1 MFDHSQVSQT
11 TAETE
16 NATDANWSTASEPT
30 RRMPSGENRRSTMR
44 KTATVGTP
52 IVSTHSM
59 PVVHT
64 DVPIVRIEE
73 RGR

>member
-1 MFDHSQVSQT
+1 MFDQSQVSHT

-16 NATDANWSTASEPT
+16 NATEANWSTASEPT
-30 RRMPSGENRRSTMR
+30 RRMPSGEKRRSTTR
-44 KTATVGTP
+44 NTATLGTP

-64 DVPIVRIEE
+64 DAPSPPR
-73 RGR
+73 RTG